1 MSLYVDKFQKYMNEN
16 YDFYCLDGIIKSYKI
31 SSLSYMYTKNL
42 DFGYR
47 FEGERM
53 LFTANPDTFSYI
65 SKYFKFDSS
74 KVLKLINDYFLLMET
89 ASLLEK
95 QNNLESNLCDE
106 NIKINFSSANL
117 DESSKKF
124 GLLCKEFSIDFSS
137 NTLDLRF
144 YLPISFKT
152 YISLIVRHN
161 LNGCSFKIT
170 KPIKSLSFRR
180 NRKSYINIQYDEIMI
195 FINKHIINRM
205 RDLLKNNKQV
215 KKNLISKD
223 FNELINEMIILD
235 MNKY

>member
-16 YDFYCLDGIIKSYKI
+16 YDFYCSDGIIKSYRI
-31 SSLSYMYTKNL
+31 SSLSYMYTKNFE
-42 DFGYR
+42 FGYR

-53 LFTANPDTFSYI
+53 FFTANPDTFSYI

-74 KVLKLINDYFLLMET
+74 NILKLLNDYFSLMES

-95 QNNLESNLCDE
+95 QNNLEGDLCDD
-106 NIKINFSSANL
+106 NIKINFSAANL
-117 DESSKKF
+117 DESSKRI
-124 GLLCKEFSIDFSS
+124 GWLCKDFSIDFSS
-137 NTLDLRF
+137 NALELKF

-152 YISLIVRHN
+152 YILLTVRHN
-161 LNGCSFKIT
+161 SYGTSFKIT
-170 KPIKSLSFRR
+170 NPIKSLSFKRVR
-180 NRKSYINIQYDEIMI
+180 NSHVSIQYDDIMI

-223 FNELINEMIILD
+223 FNDLINEMTILD